1 MQNKEKQKTKFSAE
15 KTQDRFVRFSI
26 ATDTILK
33 NIQKYKNDK
42 LKAFGLRSMHLMYL
56 YCLDKESGGMTPVEL
71 SKKCSVDKAFIS
83 RVTTELRK
91 LGYVEYD
98 NDHEPDNKKDP
109 AKYKKRLLLT
119 DKGKQIMT
127 CINEMV
133 EEAVGKITSDITRE
147 QLDTFYFVLS
157 KFDDNLEGLLSAI

>member
-1 MQNKEKQKTKFSAE
+1 MQDKEKQKSNYPSE
-15 KTQDRFVRFSI
+15 KSYDRFVRFSI

-33 NIQKYKNDK
+33 NIQKYKNEK
-42 LKAFGLRSMHLMYL
+42 LEAFGLRSMHLMYL

-71 SKKCSVDKAFIS
+71 AKKCSVDKAFIS

-91 LGYVEYD
+91 LGYVNYD
-98 NDHEPDNKKDP
+98 SDMQNDEKKDS

-119 DKGKQIMT
+119 DEGKRIMT
-127 CINEMV
+127 SINEMV
-133 EEAVGKITSDITRE
+133 TDAVEKVTSGVTRE

-157 KFDDNLEGLLSAI
+157 KFDENIDGLLSAD